1 LGEDGPGENVAAAV
15 TRRTKRSP
23 FLENSADLHRRLQCS
38 ATLYETAFSGE
49 NKCMNMRLR
58 FATGLAVLF
67 VSAAGLFAGGS
78 GLNVVVVVNQNSTN
92 SVQLGNYYC
101 EKRGVP
107 PQNLL
112 RINWTG
118 GNVEWTTSDF
128 TNLVFNPLIAM
139 LASRGLTNQIDYVV
153 LSMDFPYRVVQ
164 GGAQSGTN
172 STTAA
177 LFYGFKT
184 DDCTNDCPAG
194 IPGCNLPAA
203 SSNAYAA
210 SEGIFRQTPPTAAAS
225 NSWLV
230 TMLTSSDLAQAE
242 AIIDRSVAGDGTFP
256 TQMVWLAKTSDLAR
270 NVRYLEF
277 DNTIF
282 DARLAGDFSIQRTNQ
297 DSPYGLTN
305 LLGDQ
310 TGLAVFNILPNALVP
325 GAVADSLTS
334 YAGMLYE
341 NSYGQTTLL
350 AFLNAG
356 ACVSYGTITEPCNY
370 LQKFP
375 SPQDYFY
382 QARGFSLAECYY
394 MSLVNPYQG
403 LIVGEPLAAPF
414 ARPPVGVWV
423 NLPANSGLS
432 GITNLTL
439 QCTAGVSNRPIQQV
453 DLFLDGTW
461 LQTLT
466 NIPPAA
472 GNQLYVTINGCATN
486 YTVPTNATIK
496 SVAAD
501 LADVLNQPAYVLQS
515 KAQAIAY
522 GDRLGL
528 QSTDTN
534 TPGGQISVSV
544 SNSIGIAAALT
555 TGIGASQTNF
565 LDTIAYGLR
574 NFVITNAPQTN
585 SYLQIAVTKTNG
597 TEVTLSVTNPP
608 GNTSTPVLIQSLIS
622 AINTNASLMATDGLV
637 AEDFI
642 DYTVYQYPPIN
653 GGEFNLYA
661 RTAGWPASQILV
673 DFSGSTNLDISPA
686 GTQALN
692 QNVSDLQ
699 PRNHL
704 YVTAGVTNL
713 SFTFPLDTTTL
724 SDGCHELTAVVYEG
738 SHVRTQARVTQN
750 VRVQN
755 TPFSASFTTLAGA
768 ANTVL
773 NFTLLF
779 SVAANT
785 NTISTIELFTT
796 GGSVGVVSN
805 LSSATFAVA
814 ATNLGVG
821 LHPFYAVVT
830 RSDGKQYRTGTEWIR
845 IGGSEPP
852 FGLTLTVPPPVIGW
866 PATAGRLYEVLSA
879 TNVKD
884 TFQLRGAV
892 TPSNSP
898 GLWIETIT
906 GAPQQFYRVRA
917 P

>member
-1 LGEDGPGENVAAAV
+1 ML
-15 TRRTKRSP
+15 
-23 FLENSADLHRRLQCS
+23 SASLPRRLQYS
-38 ATLYETAFSGE
+38 VALYETPFSGE
-49 NKCMNMRLR
+49 NKRVNIRLC
-58 FATGLAVLF
+58 FATGLAVLL

-101 EKRGVP
+101 ERRGVP

-128 TNLVFNPLIAM
+128 TNLLFNPLITM
-139 LASRGLTNQIDYVV
+139 LSSRGLTNQVDYVV
-153 LSMDFPYRVVQ
+153 LSMDFPYQVTAAD
-164 GGAQSGTN
+164 GIN

-184 DDCTNDCPAG
+184 DDCSNNCPG
-194 IPGCNLPAA
+194 GYPGCNLPAA
-203 SSNAYAA
+203 SSNAYVG
-210 SEGIFRQTPPTAAAS
+210 SEGIFRQTPPIAAGS

-230 TMLTSSDLAQAE
+230 TMLTSSNLAQAQ
-242 AIIDRSVAGDGTFP
+242 AIIDRGVASDGVFP
-256 TQMVWLAKTSDLAR
+256 TQTVWLDKSSDVFR
-270 NVRYLEF
+270 NIRYLEF

-282 DARLAGDFSIQRTNQ
+282 DARVAGGFSIARTNLTT
-297 DSPYGLTN
+297 PYGLTN
-305 LLGDQ
+305 LAGYQ
-310 TGLAVFNILPNALVP
+310 TGYQQFYILSNAFVP
-325 GAVADSLTS
+325 GAMADSLTS
-334 YAGMLYE
+334 YGGVLYE
-341 NSYGQTTLL
+341 NYGQTILL
-350 AFLNAG
+350 AFMNAG
-356 ACVSYGTITEPCNY
+356 ASGSYGTVTEPCAY

-394 MSLVNPYQG
+394 MSLANPYQG

-414 ARPPVGVWV
+414 ARPPIGAWV

-432 GITNLTL
+432 GVTNLAL
-439 QCTAGVSNRPIQQV
+439 QCAASASNRPIQQV
-453 DLFLDGTW
+453 DLFLDGLW

-472 GNQLYVTINGCATN
+472 GNQLYVTINGCTTN
-486 YTVPTNATIK
+486 FLVPSNATIA
-496 SVAAD
+496 SVTAG
-501 LADVLNQPAYVLQS
+501 LAGVLNQSAYASQTKV
-515 KAQAIAY
+515 QATVY
-522 GDRLGL
+522 GDRIVL
-528 QSTDTN
+528 QGTDLN
-534 TPGGQISVSV
+534 TPGAQIPVSV
-544 SNSIGIAAALT
+544 GSGIGSAAALNT
-555 TGIGASQTNF
+555 FVAASLTNL
-565 LDTIAYGLR
+565 LDTVAYG
-574 NFVITNAPQTN
+574 FYGSDGTGFSATNPPN
-585 SYLQIAVTKTNG
+585 VGDYLQLVVTKTNG
-597 TEVTLSVTNPP
+597 TQVTLAVTNTVP
-608 GNTSTPVLIQSLIS
+608 GTNISGLVGQLIN
-622 AINTNASLMATDGLV
+622 AINANSTLQVPDGV
-637 AEDFI
+637 IAGDFI
-642 DYTVYQYPPIN
+642 PLDVYPGIPYAQ
-653 GGEFNLYA
+653 FNLYA
-661 RTAGWPASQILV
+661 RTAGWPASQITATFNGSSDLV
-673 DFSGSTNLDISPA
+673 LTPI

-692 QNVSDLQ
+692 QNVRDLQ

-704 YVTAGVTNL
+704 YLTAGVTNL
-713 SFTFPLDTTTL
+713 SLTFPLDTTTL

-738 SHVRTQARVTQN
+738 SHVRTQARVAQT

-755 TPFSASFTTLAGA
+755 TPLNATFTTLAGA
-768 ANTVL
+768 SNTVL

-779 SVAANT
+779 SVVANT
-785 NTISTIELFTT
+785 NAISQIELFTT

-805 LSSATFAVA
+805 LSSATFAMA
-814 ATNLGVG
+814 ATNLGIG

-852 FGLTLTVPPPVIGW
+852 FGLTMTTPPPIIGW

-879 TNVKD
+879 TNVND

-898 GLWIETIT
+898 GLWMDTIT
-906 GAPQQFYRVRA
+906 GAPQQFYRVLA

>member
-1 LGEDGPGENVAAAV
+1 MPPAA
-15 TRRTKRSP
+15 
-23 FLENSADLHRRLQCS
+23 
-38 ATLYETAFSGE
+38 LYETAFSGE
-49 NKCMNMRLR
+49 NKRVNIR
-58 FATGLAVLF
+58 FCFAMGLALLF
-67 VSAAGLFAGGS
+67 FSAGELFAGGS

-101 EKRGVP
+101 ERRCVP

-118 GNVEWTTSDF
+118 GNTTWAQSDF
-128 TNLVFNPLIAM
+128 DTNLLNPLVAM
-139 LASRGLTNQIDYVV
+139 LSSRGLTNQVDYVV
-153 LSMDFPYRVVQ
+153 LSMDIPYQVTAAD
-164 GGAQSGTN
+164 GIN

-184 DDCTNDCPAG
+184 DDCTSDCPEG

-203 SSNAYAA
+203 SSNSYAF
-210 SEGIFRQTPPTAAAS
+210 SEGIFRQTPPIAASS

-230 TMLTSSDLAQAE
+230 TMITSSNLCQAQ
-242 AIIDRSVAGDGTFP
+242 AIIDLGVASDGAFP
-256 TQMVWLAKTSDLAR
+256 TQTVWLAKTSDLAR

-277 DNTIF
+277 DDAIF
-282 DARLAGDFSIQRTNQ
+282 DARVAGDFSILRTNS
-297 DSPYGLTN
+297 DAPYGLTN
-305 LLGDQ
+305 LLGYQ
-310 TGLAVFNILPNALVP
+310 TGLMQFNIVSNAFVP
-325 GAVADSLTS
+325 GAIADSLTS
-334 YAGMLYE
+334 YGGLLYE
-341 NSYGQTTLL
+341 SSGGQTTLL
-350 AFLNAG
+350 AFMNAG
-356 ACVSYGTITEPCNY
+356 ACGSYGTVTEPCNWP
-370 LQKFP
+370 QKFP

-394 MSLVNPYQG
+394 MSLANPYQG

-414 ARPPVGVWV
+414 ARPPVGAWV

-439 QCTAGVSNRPIQQV
+439 QCTASTSNHPIQQV
-453 DLFLDGTW
+453 DFFLDGTW

-472 GNQLYVTINGCATN
+472 GNQLYVAINGGTTN
-486 YTVPTNATIK
+486 YLVPSNATIA
-496 SVAAD
+496 SIASG
-501 LADVLNQPAYVLQS
+501 LADVLQS
-515 KAQAIAY
+515 KAQAVAY
-522 GDRLGL
+522 GDRIGL
-528 QSTDTN
+528 QFTDIN
-534 TPGGQISVSV
+534 TPGAQIPVSV
-544 SNSIGIAAALT
+544 STAIGSASGLT
-555 TGIGASQTNF
+555 TFVAASRTNF
-565 LDTIAYGLR
+565 LDSVAYGFC

-585 SYLQIAVTKTNG
+585 DYLQITITKTNG

-608 GNTSTPVLIQSLIS
+608 GNTSTPGLIQLLIS
-622 AINTNASLMATDGLV
+622 AINTNASLMAADGLV

-642 DYTVYQYPPIN
+642 DYTVYQNPPVN

-661 RTAGWPASQILV
+661 QTAGWPASQIQV
-673 DFSGSTNLDISPA
+673 AFSGSADLVISPG

-692 QNVSDLQ
+692 QNASDLQ

-713 SFTFPLDTTTL
+713 SFTFPLDTTAL
-724 SDGCHELTAVVYEG
+724 ADGSHELTAVVYEG
-738 SHVRTQARVTQN
+738 SHVRTQARVSQN
-750 VRVQN
+750 VCVQN
-755 TPFSASFTTLAGA
+755 TPLSATFTTLAGA

-796 GGSVGVVSN
+796 GGSAGVVSN
-805 LSSATFAVA
+805 LSSAMFTVA
-814 ATNLGVG
+814 ATNLGIG
-821 LHPFYAVVT
+821 LHPFCAVVT
-830 RSDGKQYRTGTEWIR
+830 RSDGKQYRTATEWIR
-845 IGGSEPP
+845 LGGSEPP
-852 FGLTLTVPPPVIGW
+852 FGLVLTAPPPVIGW

-879 TNVKD
+879 TNVQD
-884 TFQLRGAV
+884 TFQLRGSV

-898 GLWIETIT
+898 GLWIDTIT
-906 GAPQQFYRVRA
+906 GAPQQFYRVLA

>member
-1 LGEDGPGENVAAAV
+1 MFRP
-15 TRRTKRSP
+15 
-23 FLENSADLHRRLQCS
+23 
-38 ATLYETAFSGE
+38 LYETAFSGE
-49 NKCMNMRLR
+49 NKRVNIRPC
-58 FATGLAVLF
+58 FATGLAFLF
-67 VSAAGLFAGGS
+67 VSAFGLFAGGS

-101 EKRGVP
+101 ERRGVP
-107 PQNLL
+107 PQNFL

-118 GNVEWTTSDF
+118 GNTSWSRSDF
-128 TNLVFNPLIAM
+128 EIYLLNPLAAM
-139 LASRGLTNQIDYVV
+139 LSGRGLTSQVDYVV
-153 LSMDFPYRVVQ
+153 LSMDIPYQVTAAD
-164 GGAQSGTN
+164 GIN

-184 DDCTNDCPAG
+184 DDCSNNCPEG
-194 IPGCNLPAA
+194 ISGCNLPAA
-203 SSNAYAA
+203 SSNAYAG
-210 SEGIFRQTPPTAAAS
+210 SEGIFRQTPPIAAGS

-230 TMLTSSDLAQAE
+230 TMLTSSSLAQAQ
-242 AIIDRSVAGDGTFP
+242 AIIDRSAASDGAFP
-256 TQMVWLAKTSDLAR
+256 TQTVWLAKTSDLAR

-282 DARLAGDFSIQRTNQ
+282 DARLAGDFSIQRTNL

-305 LLGDQ
+305 LLGCQ
-310 TGLAVFNILPNALVP
+310 TGLAGFNILPNALVP
-325 GAVADSLTS
+325 GAIADSLTS

-356 ACVSYGTITEPCNY
+356 ACGSYGTVTEPCNY

-414 ARPPVGVWV
+414 VRPPVGAWV
-423 NLPANSGLS
+423 NLPTNSVLS
-432 GITNLTL
+432 GTTNLTL
-439 QCTAGVSNRPIQQV
+439 QCIASTSNRPIQQV

-472 GNQLYVTINGCATN
+472 GNLLYVTINGCTTN
-486 YTVPTNATIK
+486 YLVPSNATIAL
-496 SVAAD
+496 VASG
-501 LADVLNQPAYVLQS
+501 LADVLNQSAYVLQS
-515 KAQAIAY
+515 KAQAVAY
-522 GDRLGL
+522 GDRIGL
-528 QSTDTN
+528 QFTDIN
-534 TPGGQISVSV
+534 TPGAQIPVSV
-544 SNSIGIAAALT
+544 STAIGSASGLT
-555 TGIGASQTNF
+555 TFVAASITNF
-565 LDTIAYGLR
+565 LDTVAYGFC
-574 NFVITNAPQTN
+574 NFVITNTPQTN
-585 SYLQIAVTKTNG
+585 SYLQITVTKTNG
-597 TEVTLSVTNPP
+597 TELTLSVTNPL
-608 GNTSTPVLIQSLIS
+608 GNTSTPFLIQSLIS
-622 AINTNASLMATDGLV
+622 AINTNASLMAADGLV
-637 AEDFI
+637 AEDFM
-642 DYTVYQYPPIN
+642 DYTVYQYPPVN

-661 RTAGWPASQILV
+661 QTAGWPASQIQV
-673 DFSGSTNLDISPA
+673 AFSGSTGLIISPG

-704 YVTAGVTNL
+704 YLTAGVTNL

-724 SDGCHELTAVVYEG
+724 SDGSHELAAVVYEG
-738 SHVRTQARVTQN
+738 SHVRTQARVTQG

-755 TPFSASFTTLAGA
+755 TPLNASFTLLAGA

-814 ATNLGVG
+814 AANLGIG
-821 LHPFYAVVT
+821 LHPFYAMVT
-830 RSDGKQYRTGTEWIR
+830 RSDGKQFRTGTEWIR

-852 FGLTLTVPPPVIGW
+852 FGLTMTAPPPIIGW

-898 GLWIETIT
+898 GLWIDTIT

>member
-1 LGEDGPGENVAAAV
+1 
-15 TRRTKRSP
+15 
-23 FLENSADLHRRLQCS
+23 
-38 ATLYETAFSGE
+38 
-49 NKCMNMRLR
+49 M
-58 FATGLAVLF
+58 GLALLF
-67 VSAAGLFAGGS
+67 FSAGELFAGGS

-101 EKRGVP
+101 EKRCVP

-118 GNVEWTTSDF
+118 GNTTWAQSDF
-128 TNLVFNPLIAM
+128 DTNLLNPLVAM
-139 LASRGLTNQIDYVV
+139 LSSRGLTNQVDYVV
-153 LSMDFPYRVVQ
+153 LSMDIPYQVTAAD
-164 GGAQSGTN
+164 GIN

-184 DDCTNDCPAG
+184 DDCSTNCPAG
-194 IPGCNLPAA
+194 IPGCNLPDA

-210 SEGIFRQTPPTAAAS
+210 SEGIFRQTPPIAAGS

-230 TMLTSSDLAQAE
+230 TMLTSSNLAQAQ
-242 AIIDRSVAGDGTFP
+242 AIIDCSVASDGAFP
-256 TQMVWLAKTSDLAR
+256 TQTVWLAKTSDLAR

-277 DNTIF
+277 DNAIF
-282 DARLAGDFSIQRTNQ
+282 DARVAGNFSIARINL

-305 LLGDQ
+305 LLGYQ
-310 TGLAVFNILPNALVP
+310 TGLAGFNLLPNVFVP
-325 GAVADSLTS
+325 GAMADSLTS
-334 YAGMLYE
+334 YGGVILAP
-341 NSYGQTTLL
+341 NGQTSLL
-350 AFLNAG
+350 AFMNAG
-356 ACVSYGTITEPCNY
+356 ACGSYGTVTEPCNY

-414 ARPPVGVWV
+414 ARPPVGAWV
-423 NLPANSGLS
+423 NLPTNSVLS

-439 QCTAGVSNRPIQQV
+439 QCTASAPNRPIQQV

-466 NIPPAA
+466 NIAPVA
-472 GNQLYVTINGCATN
+472 GNILYVTINGYPTN
-486 YTVPTNATIK
+486 YLVPTNATIA
-496 SVAAD
+496 SVASG

-515 KAQAIAY
+515 KVQATAY
-522 GDRLGL
+522 GDRIVL
-528 QSTDTN
+528 QSTDID
-534 TPGGQISVSV
+534 TPGAQIPVSV
-544 SNSIGIAAALT
+544 STAIGSASELT
-555 TGIGASQTNF
+555 TFVAASRTNF
-565 LDTIAYGLR
+565 LDSVAYGLC
-574 NFVITNAPQTN
+574 NFVITNTPQTN
-585 SYLQIAVTKTNG
+585 DYLQITITKTNG
-597 TEVTLSVTNPP
+597 TEVTLNVTNPP
-608 GNTSTPVLIQSLIS
+608 GNTNAPVLIQSLIS
-622 AINTNASLMATDGLV
+622 AINTNASLMAADGLI
-637 AEDFI
+637 AEDFM

-661 RTAGWPASQILV
+661 QTAGWPASQIQATL
-673 DFSGSTNLDISPA
+673 SGSADLNISPT

-724 SDGCHELTAVVYEG
+724 SDGCHELEAVVYEG
-738 SHVRTQARVTQN
+738 SHVRTQARVTQS

-755 TPFSASFTTLAGA
+755 TPLSATFTTLAGA

-779 SVAANT
+779 SVVANT

-796 GGSVGVVSN
+796 GGSVGVVSSH
-805 LSSATFAVA
+805 SSATFAVA

-830 RSDGKQYRTGTEWIR
+830 RSDGKQYRTGTKWIR

-852 FGLTLTVPPPVIGW
+852 FGLTLTAPPPIICW
-866 PATAGRLYEVLSA
+866 SATAGRLYEVLSA
-879 TNVKD
+879 TNITD
-884 TFQLRGAV
+884 LFQLRASI

-898 GLWIETIT
+898 GLWMDTIT
-906 GAPQQFYRVRA
+906 GVPQQFYRVYA

>member
-1 LGEDGPGENVAAAV
+1 VNI
-15 TRRTKRSP
+15 
-23 FLENSADLHRRLQCS
+23 RLCFG
-38 ATLYETAFSGE
+38 A
-49 NKCMNMRLR
+49 
-58 FATGLAVLF
+58 GLAVWFL
-67 VSAAGLFAGGS
+67 SAAGLFAGGS
-78 GLNVVVVVNQNSTN
+78 GLNVVVVVNQTSTN

-101 EKRGVP
+101 ERRGVP

-112 RINWTG
+112 RINWIG
-118 GNVEWTTSDF
+118 GNATWNRSNFE
-128 TNLVFNPLIAM
+128 TNLLNPLVAM
-139 LASRGLTNQIDYVV
+139 LSARGLTNQADYVV
-153 LSMDFPYRVVQ
+153 LSMDIPYQVTAAD
-164 GGAQSGTN
+164 GIN

-184 DDCTNDCPAG
+184 DDCSNNCPEG

-203 SSNAYAA
+203 SSNAYAG
-210 SEGIFRQTPPTAAAS
+210 SEGIFRQTPPIAAGS

-230 TMLTSSDLAQAE
+230 TMLTSSNLVQAK
-242 AIIDRSVAGDGTFP
+242 AIIDRGAAGDGTFP
-256 TQMVWLAKTSDLAR
+256 TQTVWLAKTSDLAR

-277 DNTIF
+277 DNAIF
-282 DARLAGDFSIQRTNQ
+282 DARMAGDFSILRTNLA
-297 DSPYGLTN
+297 SPYGLTN
-305 LLGDQ
+305 LLGYQ
-310 TGLAVFNILPNALVP
+310 TGLYQFNILSNVFVP
-325 GAVADSLTS
+325 GAIADSLTS
-334 YAGMLYE
+334 YGGLIYQP
-341 NSYGQTTLL
+341 NDHTTLL
-350 AFLNAG
+350 VFLNAG
-356 ACVSYGTITEPCNY
+356 ACASYGTVTEPCNY

-394 MSLVNPYQG
+394 QSLANPYQG
-403 LIVGEPLAAPF
+403 LIVGEPLTAPF
-414 ARPPVGVWV
+414 ARPPTGTWV
-423 NLPANSGLS
+423 NLPTNSVLS

-439 QCTAGVSNRPIQQV
+439 QCTASAPDRPVQQV

-461 LQTLT
+461 RQTST

-472 GNQLYVTINGCATN
+472 GNQLYVTINGCTTN
-486 YTVPTNATIK
+486 YMVPTNATIK
-496 SVAAD
+496 SVASG
-501 LADVLNQPAYVLQS
+501 LADVLNQPAYAQQS
-515 KAQAIAY
+515 KAQAVAY
-522 GDRLGL
+522 GDRIVL

-534 TPGGQISVSV
+534 TPGAQIPVSV
-544 SNSIGIAAALT
+544 STAIGSASALT
-555 TGIGASQTNF
+555 AFVAASRTNF
-565 LDTIAYGLR
+565 LDTVAYGLR
-574 NFVITNAPQTN
+574 GFFMSNTPGVGD
-585 SYLQIAVTKTNG
+585 YLQLIVTKTNG
-597 TEVTLSVTNPP
+597 TQVTLAVTNSSP
-608 GNTSTPVLIQSLIS
+608 GTNTSGLTGQLIN
-622 AINTNASLMATDGLV
+622 AINNNGTLQAADGLV
-637 AEDFI
+637 AEDFFPY
-642 DYTVYQYPPIN
+642 DGYGLPYA
-653 GGEFNLYA
+653 EFNLRA
-661 RTAGWPASQILV
+661 RTAGWPAAQIQVTL
-673 DFSGSTNLDISPA
+673 SGSSNLVVNPG
-686 GTQALN
+686 GTQTLD
-692 QNVSDLQ
+692 QNLSDLQ

-704 YVTAGVTNL
+704 YLTAGVTNL

-724 SDGCHELTAVVYEG
+724 SDGCHELAAVVYEG

-755 TPFSASFTTLAGA
+755 TPLNASFTTLAGA

-773 NFTLLF
+773 DFTLLF

-814 ATNLGVG
+814 ATNLGIG

-845 IGGSEPP
+845 IGGAEPP
-852 FGLTLTVPPPVIGW
+852 FGLTMTAPPPIIGW

-898 GLWIETIT
+898 GLWIDTIT

>member
-1 LGEDGPGENVAAAV
+1 
-15 TRRTKRSP
+15 
-23 FLENSADLHRRLQCS
+23 
-38 ATLYETAFSGE
+38 
-49 NKCMNMRLR
+49 M
-58 FATGLAVLF
+58 GLALLF
-67 VSAAGLFAGGS
+67 FSAGELFAGGS

-101 EKRGVP
+101 EKRCVP

-118 GNVEWTTSDF
+118 GNTTWAQSDF
-128 TNLVFNPLIAM
+128 DTNLLNPLVAM
-139 LASRGLTNQIDYVV
+139 LSSRGLTNQVDYVV
-153 LSMDFPYRVVQ
+153 LSMDIPYQVTAAD
-164 GGAQSGTN
+164 GIN

-184 DDCTNDCPAG
+184 DDCSTNCPAG
-194 IPGCNLPAA
+194 IPGCNLPDA

-210 SEGIFRQTPPTAAAS
+210 SEGIFRQTPPIAAGS

-230 TMLTSSDLAQAE
+230 TMLTSSNLAQAQ
-242 AIIDRSVAGDGTFP
+242 AIIDCSVASDGAFP
-256 TQMVWLAKTSDLAR
+256 TQTVWLAKTSDLAR

-277 DNTIF
+277 DNAIF
-282 DARLAGDFSIQRTNQ
+282 DARVAGNFSIARINL

-305 LLGDQ
+305 LLGYQ
-310 TGLAVFNILPNALVP
+310 TGLAGFNLLPNVFVP
-325 GAVADSLTS
+325 GAMADSLTS
-334 YAGMLYE
+334 YGGVILAP
-341 NSYGQTTLL
+341 NGQTSLL
-350 AFLNAG
+350 AFMNAG
-356 ACVSYGTITEPCNY
+356 ACGSYGTVTEPCNY

-414 ARPPVGVWV
+414 ARPPVGAWV
-423 NLPANSGLS
+423 NLPTNSVLS

-439 QCTAGVSNRPIQQV
+439 QCTASAPNRPIQQV

-466 NIPPAA
+466 NIAPVA
-472 GNQLYVTINGCATN
+472 GNILYVTINGYPTN
-486 YTVPTNATIK
+486 YLVPTNATIA
-496 SVAAD
+496 SVASG

-515 KAQAIAY
+515 KVQATAY
-522 GDRLGL
+522 GDRIVL
-528 QSTDTN
+528 QSTDID
-534 TPGGQISVSV
+534 TPGAQIPVSV
-544 SNSIGIAAALT
+544 STAIGSASELITFVAA
-555 TGIGASQTNF
+555 SRTNF
-565 LDTIAYGLR
+565 LDSVAYGLC
-574 NFVITNAPQTN
+574 NFVITNTPQTN
-585 SYLQIAVTKTNG
+585 DYLQITITKTNG
-597 TEVTLSVTNPP
+597 TEVTLNVTNPP
-608 GNTSTPVLIQSLIS
+608 GNTNAPVLIQSLIS
-622 AINTNASLMATDGLV
+622 AINTNASLMAADGLI
-637 AEDFI
+637 AEDFM

-661 RTAGWPASQILV
+661 QTAGWPASQIQATL
-673 DFSGSTNLDISPA
+673 SGSADLNISPT

-713 SFTFPLDTTTL
+713 SFTFPLDTTAL
-724 SDGCHELTAVVYEG
+724 ADGSHELTAVVYEG
-738 SHVRTQARVTQN
+738 SHVRTQARVTQS
-750 VRVQN
+750 VRIQN
-755 TPFSASFTTLAGA
+755 TPLNASFTTLAGA

-852 FGLTLTVPPPVIGW
+852 FGLTMTAPPPIIGW

-879 TNVKD
+879 TNITD
-884 TFQLRGAV
+884 LFQSRGTV

-898 GLWIETIT
+898 GLWIDTIT
-906 GAPQQFYRVRA
+906 GAPQQFYRVLA

>member
-1 LGEDGPGENVAAAV
+1 VNI
-15 TRRTKRSP
+15 
-23 FLENSADLHRRLQCS
+23 RLC
-38 ATLYETAFSGE
+38 
-49 NKCMNMRLR
+49 
-58 FATGLAVLF
+58 FATGLAVLL
-67 VSAAGLFAGGS
+67 VPAAGLFAGGS

-112 RINWTG
+112 RITNWTG

-128 TNLVFNPLIAM
+128 TNSLVNPLLSM
-139 LASRGLTNQIDYVV
+139 LSSRGLTNQIDYVV

-164 GGAQSGTN
+164 GGAQSGQN

-184 DDCTNDCPAG
+184 DDCTGDCPEG

-210 SEGIFRQTPPTAAAS
+210 SEGIFRQTPPIAAGS

-230 TMLTSSDLAQAE
+230 TMLTSSSLAQAK
-242 AIIDRSVAGDGTFP
+242 AIIDRSMAGDGAFP
-256 TQMVWLAKTSDLAR
+256 TQTVWLAKTTDLAR
-270 NVRYLEF
+270 NIRYLEF

-282 DARLAGDFSIQRTNQ
+282 DARVAGDFSIQRTNL

-305 LLGDQ
+305 LLGYQ
-310 TGLAVFNILPNALVP
+310 TGLAGFNILLNALVP
-325 GAVADSLTS
+325 GAIADSLTS
-334 YAGMLYE
+334 YAGALYE
-341 NSYGQTTLL
+341 NTGQTTLL
-350 AFLNAG
+350 AFMNAG
-356 ACVSYGTITEPCNY
+356 ACGSYGTVTEPCAY

-382 QARGFSLAECYY
+382 QYRGFSLAECYY
-394 MSLVNPYQG
+394 MSLANPYQG

-414 ARPPVGVWV
+414 ARPPGGAWV
-423 NLPANSGLS
+423 NLPASSVLS

-439 QCTAGVSNRPIQQV
+439 QCIASTSNRPIQQV

-472 GNQLYVTINGCATN
+472 GNQLYVTINGCTTN
-486 YTVPTNATIK
+486 YLVPSNATIA
-496 SVAAD
+496 SVASG
-501 LADVLNQPAYVLQS
+501 LADVLNQSAYVLQS
-515 KAQAIAY
+515 KAQAVAY
-522 GDRLGL
+522 GDRIGL
-528 QSTDTN
+528 QFTNVN
-534 TPGGQISVSV
+534 TPGAQIPVSV
-544 SNSIGIAAALT
+544 SNAIGSASGLT
-555 TGIGASQTNF
+555 TFVAAGTTNF
-565 LDTIAYGLR
+565 LDTVAYGLCD
-574 NFVITNAPQTN
+574 FVITNAPQTN
-585 SYLQIAVTKTNG
+585 DYLQITVTKTNG

-608 GNTSTPVLIQSLIS
+608 GNTSTPGLIQLLIS
-622 AINTNASLMATDGLV
+622 AINTNASLMAADGLV

-642 DYTVYQYPPIN
+642 DYTVYQDPPVN

-661 RTAGWPASQILV
+661 QTAGWPASQIQVAL
-673 DFSGSTNLDISPA
+673 SGSADLIISPT
-686 GTQALN
+686 GTQALD

-704 YVTAGVTNL
+704 YLTAGVTNL
-713 SFTFPLDTTTL
+713 SLTFPLNTTTL
-724 SDGCHELTAVVYEG
+724 SDGSHELAAVVYEG
-738 SHVRTQARVTQN
+738 SHVRTQARMTQS

-755 TPFSASFTTLAGA
+755 TPLSATFTTLAGA

-773 NFTLLF
+773 DFTLLF

-830 RSDGKQYRTGTEWIR
+830 RSDGTQYRTGTEWIR

-852 FGLTLTVPPPVIGW
+852 FGLTLTAPPPIIGW

-898 GLWIETIT
+898 GLWIDTIT

>member
-1 LGEDGPGENVAAAV
+1 VNIRP
-15 TRRTKRSP
+15 
-23 FLENSADLHRRLQCS
+23 C
-38 ATLYETAFSGE
+38 
-49 NKCMNMRLR
+49 
-58 FATGLAVLF
+58 FATGLAVLL
-67 VSAAGLFAGGS
+67 VSAGGLFAGGS

-101 EKRGVP
+101 ERRCVP

-118 GNVEWTTSDF
+118 GNTIWTQSDF
-128 TNLVFNPLIAM
+128 ETNLLNPLVAM
-139 LASRGLTNQIDYVV
+139 LAGRGLTNQVDYVV
-153 LSMDFPYRVVQ
+153 LSMDIPYQVTAAD
-164 GGAQSGTN
+164 GIN

-184 DDCTNDCPAG
+184 DDCSNNCPAG
-194 IPGCNLPAA
+194 IPGCNLPDA
-203 SSNAYAA
+203 SFNAYAA
-210 SEGIFRQTPPTAAAS
+210 SEGIFRQTPPIAAGS

-230 TMLTSSDLAQAE
+230 TMITSSNLAQAQ
-242 AIIDRSVAGDGTFP
+242 AIIDRGAASDGTFP
-256 TQMVWLAKTSDLAR
+256 IQTVWLAKTSDLAR

-277 DNTIF
+277 DNAIF
-282 DARLAGDFSIQRTNQ
+282 DARVAGDFSILRTNS

-305 LLGDQ
+305 LLGYQ
-310 TGLAVFNILPNALVP
+310 TGLYQFSIVSNMLVP
-325 GAVADSLTS
+325 GSMADSLTS
-334 YAGMLYE
+334 YGGVILAP
-341 NSYGQTTLL
+341 NDQTSLL
-350 AFLNAG
+350 VFLNAG
-356 ACVSYGTITEPCNY
+356 ACGSYGTVTEPCNY
-370 LQKFP
+370 PQKFP

-382 QARGFSLAECYY
+382 QYRGFSLAECYY
-394 MSLVNPYQG
+394 MSLANPYQG

-414 ARPPVGVWV
+414 ARPPVGAWV

-439 QCTAGVSNRPIQQV
+439 QCIASTSNRPIQQV

-472 GNQLYVTINGCATN
+472 GNLLYVTINDCTTN
-486 YTVPTNATIK
+486 YLVPSNATIA
-496 SVAAD
+496 SVASG
-501 LADVLNQPAYVLQS
+501 LAGVLNQSAYVLLS
-515 KAQAIAY
+515 KAQAVVF
-522 GDRLGL
+522 GDRIML
-528 QSTDTN
+528 QSTDSN
-534 TPGGQISVSV
+534 TPGAQIPASVSTA
-544 SNSIGIAAALT
+544 IGSASGLT
-555 TGIGASQTNF
+555 TFVVASHTNF
-565 LDTIAYGLR
+565 LDTVAYGFC

-585 SYLQIAVTKTNG
+585 DYLQITVTKTNG
-597 TEVTLSVTNPP
+597 TAVTLSVTNPP
-608 GNTSTPVLIQSLIS
+608 GNTSTPGLIQSLIS
-622 AINTNASLMATDGLV
+622 AINSNASLMAADGLV

-661 RTAGWPASQILV
+661 QTAGWPASQIQVAL
-673 DFSGSTNLDISPA
+673 SGSADLIISPT

-724 SDGCHELTAVVYEG
+724 SDGCHELEAVVYEG
-738 SHVRTQARVTQN
+738 SHVRTQARVTQS

-755 TPFSASFTTLAGA
+755 TPLSATFTTLAGA

-779 SVAANT
+779 SVVANT

-796 GGSVGVVSN
+796 GGSVGVVSS

-830 RSDGKQYRTGTEWIR
+830 RSDGKQYRTGTKWIR

-852 FGLTLTVPPPVIGW
+852 FGLTLTAPPPIICW
-866 PATAGRLYEVLSA
+866 SATAGRLYEVLSA
-879 TNVKD
+879 TNITD
-884 TFQLRGAV
+884 LFQLRASI

-898 GLWIETIT
+898 GLWMDTIT
-906 GAPQQFYRVRA
+906 GVPQQFYRVYA

>member
-1 LGEDGPGENVAAAV
+1 VGQNGPGEDEGVAAAV
-15 TRRTKRSP
+15 TRRTKHSP
-23 FLENSADLHRRLQCS
+23 FLGNSADLHRRLQCS
-38 ATLYETAFSGE
+38 AALYETAFSGE
-49 NKCMNMRLR
+49 SKCVNIRLC

-67 VSAAGLFAGGS
+67 VSAVGLFAGGS

-101 EKRGVP
+101 ERRGVP

-112 RINWTG
+112 RINWIG
-118 GNVEWTTSDF
+118 GNTSWSRSDF
-128 TNLVFNPLIAM
+128 ETYLLNPLVAM
-139 LASRGLTNQIDYVV
+139 LSGRGLTNQVDYVV
-153 LSMDFPYRVVQ
+153 LSMDIPYQVTAVD
-164 GGAQSGTN
+164 GIN

-184 DDCTNDCPAG
+184 DDCTTNCPEG

-210 SEGIFRQTPPTAAAS
+210 SEGIFRQTPPIAAGS
-225 NSWLV
+225 NLWLV
-230 TMLTSSDLAQAE
+230 TMLTSSNLAQAK
-242 AIIDRSVAGDGTFP
+242 AIIDRGAASDGTVP
-256 TQMVWLAKTSDLAR
+256 TQTVWLAKTSDLAR

-277 DNTIF
+277 DNAIF
-282 DARLAGDFSIQRTNQ
+282 DARVTGNFSIARTNS

-305 LLGDQ
+305 LLGYQ
-310 TGLAVFNILPNALVP
+310 TGLYQFNILLNAFVP
-325 GAVADSLTS
+325 GAIADSLTS
-334 YAGMLYE
+334 YGGLIYQP
-341 NSYGQTTLL
+341 NDHTTLL
-350 AFLNAG
+350 VFLNAG
-356 ACVSYGTITEPCNY
+356 ACGSYGTVTEPCNY

-394 MSLVNPYQG
+394 MSLANPYQG

-414 ARPPVGVWV
+414 GRPPGGAWV
-423 NLPANSGLS
+423 NLSTNSVLS

-439 QCTAGVSNRPIQQV
+439 QCTAGASNRPVQQV

-472 GNQLYVTINGCATN
+472 GNQLYVTINGCTTN
-486 YTVPTNATIK
+486 YLVPSNATIK
-496 SVAAD
+496 SVASG

-515 KAQAIAY
+515 KAQATAH
-522 GDRLGL
+522 GDRIVL
-528 QSTDTN
+528 QSTDIN
-534 TPGGQISVSV
+534 TPGVQDSLSI
-544 SNSIGIAAALT
+544 SNSIGSASALT
-555 TGIGASQTNF
+555 AFVAASRTNL
-565 LDTIAYGLR
+565 LDTVAYGLCGFSVA
-574 NFVITNAPQTN
+574 NTPNVGD
-585 SYLQIAVTKTNG
+585 YLQLIVTKTNG
-597 TEVTLSVTNPP
+597 TQVTLAVTNTSP
-608 GNTSTPVLIQSLIS
+608 GTNIS
-622 AINTNASLMATDGLV
+622 DLTRQLVNAINNNGTLQAADGLV
-637 AEDFI
+637 AEDFFPY
-642 DYTVYQYPPIN
+642 DGYGLPYA
-653 GGEFNLYA
+653 EFNLRA
-661 RTAGWPASQILV
+661 QTAGWPASQIQAA
-673 DFSGSTNLDISPA
+673 FSGSTNLIIYPNS
-686 GTQALN
+686 TQTLD
-692 QNVSDLQ
+692 QNVNDLQ

-704 YVTAGVTNL
+704 YLTAGVTNL
-713 SFTFPLDTTTL
+713 SFTFPLDTTAL
-724 SDGCHELTAVVYEG
+724 ADGSHELTAVVYEG
-738 SHVRTQARVTQN
+738 SHVRTQARMMQS

-755 TPFSASFTTLAGA
+755 TTLNASFTTLAGA
-768 ANTVL
+768 TNTVL
-773 NFTLLF
+773 DFTLLF
-779 SVAANT
+779 SVVANT

-814 ATNLGVG
+814 ATNLGIG
-821 LHPFYAVVT
+821 LHSFYAVIT

-852 FGLTLTVPPPVIGW
+852 FGLTLTAPPPTIGW

-898 GLWIETIT
+898 GLWIDTIT

>member
-1 LGEDGPGENVAAAV
+1 V

-23 FLENSADLHRRLQCS
+23 FLRNSADLHRRLQCC
-38 ATLYETAFSGE
+38 AALYETTFSGE
-49 NKCMNMRLR
+49 NKGVNIRLSL
-58 FATGLAVLF
+58 ATGLAVLL

-101 EKRGVP
+101 ERRCVP
-107 PQNLL
+107 PQNFL
-112 RINWTG
+112 RITNWTG
-118 GNVEWTTSDF
+118 GNVEWATSDF
-128 TNLVFNPLIAM
+128 TNSLVNPLLSM
-139 LASRGLTNQIDYVV
+139 LSSRGLTNQIDYIV

-164 GGAQSGTN
+164 SGAQSGQN

-177 LFYGFKT
+177 LFYGFMA
-184 DDCTNDCPAG
+184 DDCTSDCPEG

-203 SSNAYAA
+203 SSNAYAF
-210 SEGIFRQTPPTAAAS
+210 SEGIFRQTPPIAAGS

-230 TMLTSSDLAQAE
+230 TMITSSNNLVQAE
-242 AIIDRSVAGDGTFP
+242 AIIDCGVASDGAFP
-256 TQMVWLAKTSDLAR
+256 TQTVWLTKTSDLAR

-277 DNTIF
+277 DNTVF
-282 DARLAGDFSIQRTNQ
+282 DARVTGDFSILRTNL

-305 LLGDQ
+305 LLGCQ
-310 TGLAVFNILPNALVP
+310 TGLQLFNILSNAFIP
-325 GAVADSLTS
+325 GAIADSLTS
-334 YAGMLYE
+334 YAGALYE
-341 NSYGQTTLL
+341 NTDQTTLL
-350 AFLNAG
+350 AFMNAG
-356 ACVSYGTITEPCNY
+356 ACGSYGTVTEPCNW

-394 MSLVNPYQG
+394 MSLANPYQG

-414 ARPPVGVWV
+414 ALPPGGAWV
-423 NLPANSGLS
+423 NLSTNSVLS

-439 QCTAGVSNRPIQQV
+439 QCTAGASNRPIQQV

-472 GNQLYVTINGCATN
+472 GNQLYVTINGCTTN
-486 YTVPTNATIK
+486 YLVPSNATIA
-496 SVAAD
+496 SVASG
-501 LADVLNQPAYVLQS
+501 LADVLNQSAYAV
-515 KAQAIAY
+515 QAKVQAAAY
-522 GDRLGL
+522 GDRIVL
-528 QSTDTN
+528 QSTDIN
-534 TPGGQISVSV
+534 TPGAQNSLRI
-544 SNSIGIAAALT
+544 SNSIGSASALT
-555 TGIGASQTNF
+555 AFVAASRTNF
-565 LDTIAYGLR
+565 LDTVAYGLCGFSVS
-574 NFVITNAPQTN
+574 NTPNVGD
-585 SYLQIAVTKTNG
+585 YLQLIVTKTNG
-597 TEVTLSVTNPP
+597 TQVTLTV
-608 GNTSTPVLIQSLIS
+608 
-622 AINTNASLMATDGLV
+622 TNASPGTNTSGLTGQLINAINNNGTLQAADGLV
-637 AEDFI
+637 AEDFFP
-642 DYTVYQYPPIN
+642 YN
-653 GGEFNLYA
+653 GYGLPYAEFNLRA
-661 RTAGWPASQILV
+661 RTTGWKASQIQAAL
-673 DFSGSTNLDISPA
+673 SGSPGLVVNPG
-686 GTQALN
+686 GTQTLD
-692 QNVSDLQ
+692 QNLSDLQ

-704 YVTAGVTNL
+704 YLTAGVTNL
-713 SFTFPLDTTTL
+713 LFTFPLDTTTL
-724 SDGCHELTAVVYEG
+724 SDGCREFTAVVYEG
-738 SHVRTQARVTQN
+738 SHVRTQARVTQS
-750 VRVQN
+750 VCVQN
-755 TPFSASFTTLAGA
+755 TPLGAAFTTLAGA

-773 NFTLLF
+773 DFTLLF

-805 LSSATFAVA
+805 LSSATFTVA

-830 RSDGKQYRTGTEWIR
+830 RSDGKQYRTGTDWIR

-852 FGLTLTVPPPVIGW
+852 FWLTLTAPPPTIGW

-879 TNVKD
+879 TNVKN
-884 TFQLRGAV
+884 TFQLRGSV

-898 GLWIETIT
+898 GLWIDTIT